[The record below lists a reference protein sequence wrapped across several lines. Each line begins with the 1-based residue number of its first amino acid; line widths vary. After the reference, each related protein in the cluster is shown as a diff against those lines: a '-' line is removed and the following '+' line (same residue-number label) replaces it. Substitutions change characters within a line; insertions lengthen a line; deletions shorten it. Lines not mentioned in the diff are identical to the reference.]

1 MNSDGVVVKTKS
13 EGFATWLLKLYVL
26 CARFPHQLLNEEHK
40 KLFSDIFDTMS
51 IKIEK

>member
-26 CARFPHQLLNEEHK
+26 CSRFPHILLNEECK
-40 KLFSDIFDTMS
+40 KLFSDLFDIMS
-51 IKIEK
+51 VKIEK